1 VPRAQRLAR
10 VDIQRRASQVPAI
23 QCVRERALIDDPAA
37 GEVGDDGARGE
48 PAELSRSDHPARLV
62 RERRVDGEHE
72 RLTEQLVECRRP
84 ASPQCVEAGFTNIG
98 VVRHHRHPERVGPRR
113 DLATDAPQADDAERA
128 PAELAA
134 HERGPIPRT
143 RVHRVVGLRDVPE

>member
-48 PAELSRSDHPARLV
+48 PGSWRRLLTAAQLSDVESVAGPDL
-62 RERRVDGEHE
+62 RRVGYLD
-72 RLTEQLVECRRP
+72 
-84 ASPQCVEAGFTNIG
+84 
-98 VVRHHRHPERVGPRR
+98 
-113 DLATDAPQADDAERA
+113 
-128 PAELAA
+128 
-134 HERGPIPRT
+134 
-143 RVHRVVGLRDVPE
+143 